1 MNSNNIFLELSSLLM
16 PMADKSPIMISVLLG
31 LETISVDSLLVLEN
45 RALMF
50 ERILAAPD
58 GDSKG
63 DAGRINDGDAI
74 PVHKIFGLTAM
85 LYCARLGVPKMTLQI
100 CNFCISVQNL
110 IYIIILITTPLKEI
124 SLISMVISFEADHK
138 CIRCV

>member
-1 MNSNNIFLELSSLLM
+1 MIFFFDNFKNSNNIFLELTALLM
-16 PMADKSPIMISVLLG
+16 PMADKYPIIISVLLG

-50 ERILAAPD
+50 EKILAAPD

-74 PVHKIFGLTAM
+74 PVHKIFGITAM
-85 LYCARLGVPKMTLQI
+85 LYCVRLGVPKMTRQI
-100 CNFCISVQNL
+100 CNFCIRRSKPDL
-110 IYIIILITTPLKEI
+110 YYYIDNDVT
-124 SLISMVISFEADHK
+124 
-138 CIRCV
+138 